1 MICCRLFILL
11 IAADFRRIRHRKL
24 IHNSTPLDSN
34 DINRSIRM
42 WGDPSWARRS
52 VNHTASAY
60 SGEDGDFNELIWLFE
75 IEFEKFDLK
84 TIAQTKSRTK
94 ICLIRGGLNNSNNRC
109 FDCSNRRTIAVW
121 IFSKINWFLM
131 NAARSDDS
139 AVIEAHRLE
148 WSLTDHSVSSP
159 SGRTTESE
167 F

>member
-1 MICCRLFILL
+1 
-11 IAADFRRIRHRKL
+11 
-24 IHNSTPLDSN
+24 
-34 DINRSIRM
+34 M

-94 ICLIRGGLNNSNNRC
+94 ICLIRGGLNNQTIDASIV
-109 FDCSNRRTIAVW
+109 RTA
-121 IFSKINWFLM
+121 
-131 NAARSDDS
+131 
-139 AVIEAHRLE
+139 EQ
-148 WSLTDHSVSSP
+148 SP
-159 SGRTTESE
+159 FEYSRKLID